1 MSGVFDEVYQ
11 LGDQQIRLY
20 NAIRN
25 GVVAKGEHFDLNDMI
40 DELEGIR
47 AEGGPSASAAASVI
61 SKINPSLTLTHLA
74 GSVME
79 AGNASSRIQSLVHI
93 IQLAGFMKTHHG

>member
-11 LGDQQIRLY
+11 LGDQQRSALY

-47 AEGGPSASAAASVI
+47 AEEVRLRPLQQA
-61 SKINPSLTLTHLA
+61 
-74 GSVME
+74 
-79 AGNASSRIQSLVHI
+79 
-93 IQLAGFMKTHHG
+93 